1 MDFEQ
6 VLTFQPGSG
15 TSSASLVLACMRT
28 ARSTSPERVV
38 VQLVT
43 GSAIVIASFEATA
56 VRPG

>member
-6 VLTFQPGSG
+6 ILAFQPGNG
-15 TSSASLVLACMRT
+15 TSSAPLVLACMRT
-28 ARSTSPERVV
+28 TTSTSAERVV

-43 GSAIVIASFEATA
+43 GSAIVIASPEAIA